1 MRLPKNLFKTV
12 KEYLEFLAY
21 LKSKSFF
28 TVKEISSETGIK
40 EMVLYKQIEVWE
52 REELIE
58 KKTRSGSLGGRENR
72 YKFTQKAKGEL
83 KSFSTILS
91 NSLKNDKLKDDK
103 NKSVND

>member
-1 MRLPKNLFKTV
+1 MRLPKNLFKAV

-52 REELIE
+52 REELVE

-72 YKFTQKAKGEL
+72 YKFTPKAQKEFEL
-83 KSFSTILS
+83 YSTIFS
-91 NSLKNDKLKDDK
+91 SKKN
-103 NKSVND
+103 